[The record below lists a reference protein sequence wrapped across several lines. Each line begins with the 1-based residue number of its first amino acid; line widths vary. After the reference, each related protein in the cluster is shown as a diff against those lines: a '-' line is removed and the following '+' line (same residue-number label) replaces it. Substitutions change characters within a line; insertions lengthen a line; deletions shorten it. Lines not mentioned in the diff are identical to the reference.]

1 MKDDDSATTAAV
13 DKVKFGLITLFP
25 EMFSAVSAHGIT
37 RRAVEQGQMEL
48 AFWNPRDFT
57 TDRHRTVDDRP
68 YGGGPGMLMKPE
80 PLTAAVTAAKNEM
93 GSDCPVM
100 MLSPQGRRLD
110 QAGLDELATLPAMIL
125 VAGRYEGID
134 ERFIEAEVDQEWSI
148 GDYVLSGGELGAMV
162 MIDGITRL
170 LPGTLGHPQSAQQ
183 DSFVEGLLDCPHYT
197 RPERFGQQQVPEVLL
212 QGNHQLIRRWRLKQA
227 LGRTAERRPEMIQ
240 ALSLDEE
247 QQQLLQEFRQEQG
260 TP

>member
-1 MKDDDSATTAAV
+1 MATQQHAIPTAV
-13 DKVKFGLITLFP
+13 DKIRFGLITLFP
-25 EMFSAVSAHGIT
+25 EMFDAVAAHGIT
-37 RRAVEQGQMEL
+37 RRAAEQRQIEL

-57 TDRHRTVDDRP
+57 TDRHRSVDDRP
-68 YGGGPGMLMKPE
+68 YGGGPGMLMKAE

-93 GSDCPVM
+93 GQDCPVM

-110 QAGLDELATLPAMIL
+110 QAGMNELAALPAMIL

-134 ERFIEAEVDQEWSI
+134 ERFIDAEVDQEWSI

-170 LPGTLGHPQSAQQ
+170 LPGSLGHPQSAQQ
-183 DSFVEGLLDCPHYT
+183 DSFAQGLLDCPHYT
-197 RPERFGQQQVPEVLL
+197 RPAMVRQQQVPEVLL
-212 QGNHQLIRRWRLKQA
+212 QGNHSLIRRWRLKQA
-227 LGRTAERRPEMIQ
+227 LGRTAERRPDLLR
-240 ALSLDEE
+240 ALDLDEE
-247 QQQLLQEFRQEQG
+247 QQQLLQQYLREQG

>member
-1 MKDDDSATTAAV
+1 VTNVSDAKTAKANS
-13 DKVKFGLITLFP
+13 VKFGLITLFP
-25 EMFSAVSAHGIT
+25 EMFEAVAAHGIT
-37 RRAVEQGQMEL
+37 RRAVEQGQIEL
-48 AFWNPRDFT
+48 SCWNPRDFT

-93 GSDCPVM
+93 GGDCPVM

-110 QAGLDELATLPAMIL
+110 QAGLNELAALPAMIL

-134 ERFIEAEVDQEWSI
+134 ERFIDAEVDQEWSI

-170 LPGTLGHPQSAQQ
+170 LPGSLGHPQSAEQ

-197 RPERFGQQQVPEVLL
+197 RPELFGQQRVPEVLL
-212 QGNHQLIRRWRLKQA
+212 QGNHELIRRWRLKQA
-227 LGRTAERRPEMIQ
+227 LGRTEQRRPDMLR
-240 ALSLDEE
+240 ALDLDEE
-247 QQQLLQEFRQEQG
+247 QQQLLQQYQQEQG